1 MIIKTIAK
9 KITAESVHNATN
21 NILNHLIVKP
31 LETFIATLLAMIA
44 VIK

>member
-9 KITAESVHNATN
+9 KRTAEIVHNATN
-21 NILNHLIVKP
+21 NVLNHLIVKP
-31 LETFIATLLAMIA
+31 LETFIATLFAIIA

>member
-1 MIIKTIAK
+1 MIIKTMAK

-21 NILNHLIVKP
+21 NVLNHLIVNP
-31 LETFIATLLAMIA
+31 LEIFIATLLAIIA